1 MRLTSRAAL
10 IAAAAIPLATAAPAA
25 ASAASAGD
33 VTYSFAVD
41 GSTVIN
47 TITNNSGTEL
57 SCATVLAEAPGGVLP
72 PVADVVLGPQ
82 PWQTGGPTPAGVTT
96 QTLTDVP
103 AGSYVILATC
113 GRHENDRAMWV
124 PSIPGSRNTSPLSK
138 SQPSPSRK
146 NQPSS
151 PSSETD
157 CSYRDR
163 RGTAAISSVMPRPV
177 GRPLH
182 PDRQCTHGA
191 TLGCPQSPPV
201 AN

>member
-124 PSIPGSRNTSPLSK
+124 AEYPGIEEYLTPFHIPAFTVPQESTVISI
-138 SQPSPSRK
+138 
-146 NQPSS
+146 
-151 PSSETD
+151 
-157 CSYRDR
+157 
-163 RGTAAISSVMPRPV
+163 
-177 GRPLH
+177 
-182 PDRQCTHGA
+182 
-191 TLGCPQSPPV
+191 LGD
-201 AN
+201 

>member
-82 PWQTGGPTPAGVTT
+82 PW
-96 QTLTDVP
+96 
-103 AGSYVILATC
+103 
-113 GRHENDRAMWV
+113 
-124 PSIPGSRNTSPLSK
+124 
-138 SQPSPSRK
+138 
-146 NQPSS
+146 
-151 PSSETD
+151 
-157 CSYRDR
+157 
-163 RGTAAISSVMPRPV
+163 
-177 GRPLH
+177 
-182 PDRQCTHGA
+182 
-191 TLGCPQSPPV
+191 
-201 AN
+201 